1 MFRRLSATFLAS
13 TLLALAVFVDADAS
27 SAVELRAAAPA
38 ASFGRGPTSDLAT
51 LPTAAPWQ
59 AGAPIRQVP
68 RRNSTRVVTRAEGS
82 IGLRAPVAPSGPS
95 LLHPLWVKAGQSF
108 TGAVPPDTVGAVGR
122 SYFIQAVNAF
132 GLASSGAQITIWNK
146 NGQRLAGPIFMSSLW
161 PNPSDSCAQG
171 GGDGVVVYDAVAN
184 RFIISEFP
192 AFGDFLCVYVAKT
205 SNPVQGGFYAYQF
218 QTQSFPDYAK
228 FAVWRNMYVVT
239 TNEFQP
245 TVYALDRSAM
255 LQGRLARFQAFSV
268 DALPGLGF
276 QSLTPATFTGTIPPP
291 VSALPIVARHR
302 DNEINGGQAP
312 TGKDLIELWQ
322 VAVNFG
328 SPASSALLPLPPV
341 PVADFDSDLC
351 GGGSFN
357 CIRQKGT
364 TQRLDAIPNVLMW
377 PLQYRR
383 LASRE
388 VLVGTLTTNVSTGD
402 RSRPLLVRAAA
413 DHGWLVRASIGRLCA
428 RQQPEPVDGLDRDR
442 SSGQPGDRILRLV
455 QHGLS
460 LDPRHWQAEWRPAG
474 NTTSGSGATGQPCT
488 QVNSDGRWGDYAAMT
503 VDPVTIAHS
512 GSRRSSSESTTFGGR
527 SLPPIDFPLATN
539 GTRSPRLSTLS
550 FRSAR
555 LRRRFARRIELP

>member
-13 TLLALAVFVDADAS
+13 TLLALAVFADADAS

-68 RRNSTRVVTRAEGS
+68 RRNSTRAVTRGQRVPLD
-82 IGLRAPVAPSGPS
+82 LRAPVAPSGPS
-95 LLHPLWVKAGQSF
+95 LLHPLRVKAGQSF

-146 NGQRLAGPIFMSSLW
+146 NGQRLAGPLFMSSLW

-228 FAVWRNMYVVT
+228 IAVWRNMYVVT

-255 LQGRLARFQAFSV
+255 LQGRLARIQAFSV

-328 SPASSALLPLPPV
+328 NPASSALLPLPPV

-402 RSRPLLVRAAA
+402 RAGLYWFELQRTTGGWSARQSAAYA
-413 DHGWLVRASIGRLCA
+413 PGSSLNRWMGSIGID
-428 RQQPEPVDGLDRDR
+428 RQ
-442 SSGQPGDRILRLV
+442 
-455 QHGLS
+455 
-460 LDPRHWQAEWRPAG
+460 G
-474 NTTSGSGATGQPCT
+474 NLAIGYSGSSSTDFPSIRVTGRLNGDPLGTLRQEVVQQGSPAP

-503 VDPVTIAHS
+503 VDPVDDCTFWF
-512 GSRRSSSESTTFGGR
+512 TTEFVG
-527 SLPPIDFPLATN
+527 IDNLWRTQFATYRFPSCN
-539 GTRSPRLSTLS
+539 
-550 FRSAR
+550 
-555 LRRRFARRIELP
+555 